1 MNSVVPET
9 NFPEDSGAVVPASES
24 VPASVP
30 DVVENAIPAAPRGAR
45 LSVVATPIGN
55 LSDIS
60 PRARETLAS
69 ADCIACEDT
78 RTSGNLLRRFG
89 ISRPL
94 IACHDHNEAVS
105 AAGIAEKIASGA
117 HVALVCDAGTPTLSD
132 PGFRVVRECRRRGL
146 AVEPIPGACALIAAL
161 SASGLPT
168 NAFAFHGF
176 LAPKTSA
183 RRRFLEENRTAKMT
197 LAVYESCHR
206 IRAFAEEIAE
216 ILGGGRVVCFARELT
231 KLHETILTGTIAE
244 ILPRLVGKNLKGE
257 FVVLIA
263 PADFVL

>member
-1 MNSVVPET
+1 MQA
-9 NFPEDSGAVVPASES
+9 DVPAENFSEKSVPADAES
-24 VPASVP
+24 VPAT
-30 DVVENAIPAAPRGAR
+30 PRGPR

-55 LSDIS
+55 LSDLS

-94 IACHDHNEAVS
+94 IACHDHNEAAS
-105 AAGIAEKIASGA
+105 AAGIAEKIAAGA

-146 AVEPIPGACALIAAL
+146 TVEPIPGACALIAAL

-176 LAPKTSA
+176 LPPKTAA
-183 RRRFLEENRTAKMT
+183 RRRFLQENRDAEIT

-206 IRAFAEEIAE
+206 IRVFAEEIAE
-216 ILGGGRVVCFARELT
+216 TLGAERVVCFARELT
-231 KLHETILTGTIAE
+231 KLHETVLTGTISE

-263 PADFVL
+263 PADFTL

>member
-1 MNSVVPET
+1 MAA
-9 NFPEDSGAVVPASES
+9 DVPAENFSEKS
-24 VPASVP
+24 VPAEAAGV
-30 DVVENAIPAAPRGAR
+30 PAAPRGPR

-55 LSDIS
+55 LSDLS
-60 PRARETLAS
+60 PRARETLAA

-94 IACHDHNEAVS
+94 IACHEHNEAVS
-105 AAGIAEKIASGA
+105 AAGIAEKIAAGA

-146 AVEPIPGACALIAAL
+146 TVEPIPGACALIAAL

-176 LAPKTSA
+176 LPPKTAA
-183 RRRFLEENRTAKMT
+183 RRRFLEENRDAKMT

-216 ILGGGRVVCFARELT
+216 TLGAARVVCFARELT
-231 KLHETILTGTIAE
+231 KLHETVLTGTISE

-263 PADFVL
+263 PADFAL

>member
-1 MNSVVPET
+1 MAA
-9 NFPEDSGAVVPASES
+9 DVPAENFSEKS
-24 VPASVP
+24 VPAEAVG
-30 DVVENAIPAAPRGAR
+30 VPAAPRGPR

-55 LSDIS
+55 LSDLS
-60 PRARETLAS
+60 PRARETLAA

-94 IACHDHNEAVS
+94 IACHEHNEAAS
-105 AAGIAEKIASGA
+105 AAGIAEKIAAGA

-146 AVEPIPGACALIAAL
+146 TVEPIPGACALIAAL

-176 LAPKTSA
+176 LPPKTAA
-183 RRRFLEENRTAKMT
+183 RRRFLEENRDAKMT

-216 ILGGGRVVCFARELT
+216 TLGAARVVCFARELT
-231 KLHETILTGTIAE
+231 KLHETVLTGTISE